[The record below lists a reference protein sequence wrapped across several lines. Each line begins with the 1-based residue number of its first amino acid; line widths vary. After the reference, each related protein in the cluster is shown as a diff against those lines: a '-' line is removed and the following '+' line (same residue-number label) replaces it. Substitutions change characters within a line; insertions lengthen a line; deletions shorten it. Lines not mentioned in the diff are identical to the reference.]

1 MRRGKAARSSHL
13 FPAAV
18 GSGWNW
24 HLVIEDRAST
34 GCRGFIGP
42 VPQPLLMRF
51 VISTNTDRM
60 IYRAGGV
67 NSFFSRLARVFF
79 NSITPK
85 LQHSASEFLCG
96 IKRFF
101 AAFCRL

>member
-1 MRRGKAARSSHL
+1 MNPLCLSIISVRLQGNKKPLLIGMRRGKAARSSHL

-60 IYRAGGV
+60 IYEAGSV
-67 NSFFSRLARVFF
+67 NRFFWF
-79 NSITPK
+79 NSTVVHP
-85 LQHSASEFLCG
+85 H
-96 IKRFF
+96 
-101 AAFCRL
+101 